1 MGRPGT
7 ASSVAKTGTS
17 ATLQSV
23 QRLPTLENL
32 SIQDVELSA
41 GVVDDVSL
49 EVVLNKSGWK
59 EPARQM
65 LPVRYLRAG
74 LQDLTFRVPRLG
86 QVTISLDYA
95 PADRGGAREEAE
107 RRGREA
113 AARREAEERARAAAA
128 SEAEERRLRA
138 EEAAKQA
145 EEDAKQKREAAEAK
159 RREAELAAQA
169 AAKAAAEE
177 EARRKA
183 EAAKAADEARAAA
196 AAAQAD
202 EAKAKAEEARE
213 AVRKKEE
220 ARQQRQREIEEARQ
234 AEEEILREQ
243 QRKKELRLEAEKRA
257 AEIERNKAEAKAA
270 EEEILREQQRKKQ
283 ERIEAEKRAAEA
295 EARVAAEK
303 AEEEARLAK
312 EKAAAEKAAAEKAA
326 AEKAAAEKA
335 AAEKAAAEKAAAAKA
350 AAEKEAAEK
359 AAAAK
364 AAAEKAAAEKAEEEV
379 RVESE
384 LIDQAPPLAVR
395 SVEDEEETAADDEG
409 EEEEGE
415 EEEGEEEEESEE
427 EEGEEEES
435 TAEEK
440 EGEDDE
446 DEEEDEDEDDDEPL
460 AEMQGDLQV
469 GCTLTIEVPI
479 SISEEAEAEGLT
491 LQYGWHRC
499 PTEPDDSA
507 EWTPIGST
515 ESRYVLTAEDV
526 GCWLFGE
533 WKLLGANGEASKEG
547 ATEASDE
554 CVRLM
559 AEDRENLKAAILEG
573 KAEYEVR
580 TQDGPAKLCVTKQNI
595 SLKSRFGGTKVF
607 DLSATVLSCDPE
619 DPAGLLLATQKKP
632 IACGLQKTEERDLL
646 VLTSKAFSQLEGEA
660 SHEGKCKVWEGE
672 GYGEYFGYLYG
683 QVLLLYEGAD
693 APEDKDGTE
702 PSEALML
709 HGCKTEAVEEDG
721 EDGPELSIADAGGEV
736 FSLCFDDQKQR
747 DDWKEAIDTRNDPPA
762 IARASHILLKH
773 NESRR
778 MSSWRD
784 PEGREI
790 KRRTKQEAI
799 NLLKKY
805 KKMIEEGKKDIAT
818 LAEAFSDCDTA
829 KHGGDLGW
837 FAAKYMQPEFEEAV
851 LALRAPT
858 DDEEGELSDI
868 VETASGVHLIQRT
881 G

>member
-1 MGRPGT
+1 
-7 ASSVAKTGTS
+7 
-17 ATLQSV
+17 
-23 QRLPTLENL
+23 
-32 SIQDVELSA
+32 
-41 GVVDDVSL
+41 
-49 EVVLNKSGWK
+49 VVLNKSGWK

-183 EAAKAADEARAAA
+183 EAAKAAEEARAAA

-312 EKAAAEKAAAEKAA
+312 EKAAADKA
-326 AEKAAAEKA
+326 
-335 AAEKAAAEKAAAAKA
+335 
-350 AAEKEAAEK
+350 AAEK

>member
-1 MGRPGT
+1 
-7 ASSVAKTGTS
+7 VAKTGTS

-183 EAAKAADEARAAA
+183 EAAKAAEEARAAA

-312 EKAAAEKAAAEKAA
+312 EKAAAEKAAAEKAAAEKAA

>member
-7 ASSVAKTGTS
+7 ASVAKTGTS

-335 AAEKAAAEKAAAAKA
+335 AAEKAAAAKA

-446 DEEEDEDEDDDEPL
+446 DEDEDEDEDDDEPL

>member
-1 MGRPGT
+1 L
-7 ASSVAKTGTS
+7 ASFFNPFS
-17 ATLQSV
+17 
-23 QRLPTLENL
+23 P
-32 SIQDVELSA
+32 
-41 GVVDDVSL
+41 
-49 EVVLNKSGWK
+49 KSG
-59 EPARQM
+59 
-65 LPVRYLRAG
+65 V
-74 LQDLTFRVPRLG
+74 
-86 QVTISLDYA
+86 
-95 PADRGGAREEAE
+95 AE
-107 RRGREA
+107 
-113 AARREAEERARAAAA
+113 
-128 SEAEERRLRA
+128 
-138 EEAAKQA
+138 
-145 EEDAKQKREAAEAK
+145 
-159 RREAELAAQA
+159 
-169 AAKAAAEE
+169 KAAA
-177 EARRKA
+177 
-183 EAAKAADEARAAA
+183 D
-196 AAAQAD
+196 
-202 EAKAKAEEARE
+202 
-213 AVRKKEE
+213 
-220 ARQQRQREIEEARQ
+220 
-234 AEEEILREQ
+234 
-243 QRKKELRLEAEKRA
+243 
-257 AEIERNKAEAKAA
+257 
-270 EEEILREQQRKKQ
+270 
-283 ERIEAEKRAAEA
+283 
-295 EARVAAEK
+295 
-303 AEEEARLAK
+303 
-312 EKAAAEKAAAEKAA
+312 KAAAEKAAAEKVAA
-326 AEKAAAEKA
+326 DKAAADKA
-335 AAEKAAAEKAAAAKA
+335 AAAKAAAAKAAAEKAAAAKA
-350 AAEKEAAEK
+350 AADKAAADKAAAEK